1 MYLPFIFLYAF
12 GVVTRKSLGELVYF
26 FLLFAAVVVAFRPEK
41 STLKKLTFLLG
52 FEGFLFLLALFNPGE
67 TILSTPFGDVT
78 REGLNSFFLLLGEGL
93 SLGWYSSD
101 RR

>member
-52 FEGFLFLLALFNPGE
+52 FEGFLSFSRSSTLERLF
-67 TILSTPFGDVT
+67 
-78 REGLNSFFLLLGEGL
+78 
-93 SLGWYSSD
+93 
-101 RR
+101 